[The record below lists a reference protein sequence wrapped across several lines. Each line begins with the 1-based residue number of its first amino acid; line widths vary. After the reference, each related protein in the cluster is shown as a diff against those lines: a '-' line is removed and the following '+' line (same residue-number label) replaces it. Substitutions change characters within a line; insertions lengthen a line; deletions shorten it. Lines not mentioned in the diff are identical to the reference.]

1 MVQNEKKHKVSKPYN
16 MFLKHI
22 SQSLDTFFYIL
33 YLSNGKQYLRT
44 GKQYL
49 RTGKQF
55 GIYPFTIAYAF
66 YVSLHNAG

>member
-55 GIYPFTIAYAF
+55 GIYPSTIAH
-66 YVSLHNAG
+66 VLR